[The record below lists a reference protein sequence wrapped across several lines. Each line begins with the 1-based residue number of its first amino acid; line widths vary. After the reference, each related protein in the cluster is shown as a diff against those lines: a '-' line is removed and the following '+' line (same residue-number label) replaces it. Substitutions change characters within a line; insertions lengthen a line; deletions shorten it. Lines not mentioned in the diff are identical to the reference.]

1 MQDIF
6 RLDGKIALV
15 TGASSGLGN
24 RFAKTLAKAGA
35 KVVVAAR
42 RRDKLDKL
50 VQDITEEGG
59 TVIAVTMDVTDM
71 DSIQKGYDEAE
82 KHLGLVD
89 IIINNAGV
97 ANNQLFLD
105 IDEEGWDFTM
115 DANLKGVM
123 RVAQVGCKRLV
134 AAGKPGVVINISSL
148 LGLAFQTM
156 QTSYSAS
163 KAAVI
168 HLTRCMASELM
179 RHNIRVNSI
188 APGYFKTEMNDF
200 FFDTDRGKEYIKTI
214 PARRLGQLEELD
226 GPLLLLASDA
236 SSFIN
241 GTTLVVDGGHLVKSF

>member
-82 KHLGLVD
+82 KHLGLVLFWVSR
-89 IIINNAGV
+89 IRRWRISGPGAGRYALPTGRMKCICV
-97 ANNQLFLD
+97 ILPAL
-105 IDEEGWDFTM
+105 
-115 DANLKGVM
+115 
-123 RVAQVGCKRLV
+123 RS
-134 AAGKPGVVINISSL
+134 GKP
-148 LGLAFQTM
+148 
-156 QTSYSAS
+156 
-163 KAAVI
+163 
-168 HLTRCMASELM
+168 R
-179 RHNIRVNSI
+179 
-188 APGYFKTEMNDF
+188 
-200 FFDTDRGKEYIKTI
+200 IKPVPSRPI
-214 PARRLGQLEELD
+214 
-226 GPLLLLASDA
+226 
-236 SSFIN
+236 
-241 GTTLVVDGGHLVKSF
+241 